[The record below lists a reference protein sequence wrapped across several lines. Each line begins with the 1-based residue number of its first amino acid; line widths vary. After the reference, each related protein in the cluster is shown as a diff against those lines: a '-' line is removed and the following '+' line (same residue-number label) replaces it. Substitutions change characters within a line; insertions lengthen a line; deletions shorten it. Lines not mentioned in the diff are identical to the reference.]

1 MGRVYRI
8 DSSTGEID
16 IFDESDF
23 GLFIGSVYLADI
35 GNDGIVWMAS
45 DYGVFSYDGKE
56 WNRSK
61 NPAGIYL
68 STREFAHDRL
78 GALAV
83 DANNNVY
90 LTVNGTANYSES
102 YHGPNIRVDNGILR
116 FDTQSWSFIAGRH
129 YVLADAKE
137 IKYQCLAF
145 DRNNDLWYMKGR
157 SLISFINNEEVESS
171 VFPEGVPYPEF
182 TEAGYDDN
190 GVLWL
195 ASHRYP
201 WSFDGESWRE
211 HEIKEAF
218 SATQMTIE
226 PGGRVWFGGK
236 NGLTSYSDGIWYA
249 YSTAEGLPEN
259 TSIQDIKTDPEGNLW
274 ALSDR
279 MVFRYNGVSFETFAL
294 SGIPSDNVFSV
305 SASGGKVWF
314 ATDFGVG
321 GFDGAEWVY
330 FDYDNGLPWDVT
342 GAAAVDSQGKIWIT
356 TERGLAGFDGTGFD
370 VYNSGYSEQNF
381 KKMWIDEND
390 LIWLFYQDNISR
402 ILVTV
407 DRNGNWKERYRWYSK
422 TTSDFAFDES
432 GTPWIS
438 DNGDLLYYDGRR
450 FIQDTAAPT
459 PIARMSGKNGFLYCV
474 SQEGELF
481 RLQDSDWDK
490 VSNIPTVYAD
500 IAIDGIA
507 VDKNGNPTLVSTGT
521 ALLHFNAE
529 SSTWSI
535 GNSPALLSGWSEL
548 KGIFYDDTGK
558 LWFHTEN
565 GVFFLESQFITETNV
580 QTSVFPSE
588 SIVMTA
594 APNPFNAY
602 TTLSFSLP
610 FETAASLT
618 VYDITGR
625 KVRELFSGNLSA
637 GRHTIVWNGLD
648 ENGLTVSSGVYL
660 ACLHAEDSTVM
671 RSMTLLK

>member
-1 MGRVYRI
+1 MNSHRLSFVVFCAAVFLLSYIVLPPSITADPRIVRCLSGQYSFRSLAAGSEEVYVGADMGRVYRI

-236 NGLTSYSDGIWYA
+236 NG
-249 YSTAEGLPEN
+249 
-259 TSIQDIKTDPEGNLW
+259 
-274 ALSDR
+274 
-279 MVFRYNGVSFETFAL
+279 
-294 SGIPSDNVFSV
+294 
-305 SASGGKVWF
+305 
-314 ATDFGVG
+314 
-321 GFDGAEWVY
+321 
-330 FDYDNGLPWDVT
+330 
-342 GAAAVDSQGKIWIT
+342 
-356 TERGLAGFDGTGFD
+356 
-370 VYNSGYSEQNF
+370 
-381 KKMWIDEND
+381 
-390 LIWLFYQDNISR
+390 
-402 ILVTV
+402 
-407 DRNGNWKERYRWYSK
+407 
-422 TTSDFAFDES
+422 
-432 GTPWIS
+432 
-438 DNGDLLYYDGRR
+438 RR
-450 FIQDTAAPT
+450 
-459 PIARMSGKNGFLYCV
+459 
-474 SQEGELF
+474 
-481 RLQDSDWDK
+481 
-490 VSNIPTVYAD
+490 
-500 IAIDGIA
+500 
-507 VDKNGNPTLVSTGT
+507 
-521 ALLHFNAE
+521 
-529 SSTWSI
+529 
-535 GNSPALLSGWSEL
+535 
-548 KGIFYDDTGK
+548 
-558 LWFHTEN
+558 
-565 GVFFLESQFITETNV
+565 
-580 QTSVFPSE
+580 
-588 SIVMTA
+588 
-594 APNPFNAY
+594 
-602 TTLSFSLP
+602 
-610 FETAASLT
+610 
-618 VYDITGR
+618 
-625 KVRELFSGNLSA
+625 
-637 GRHTIVWNGLD
+637 
-648 ENGLTVSSGVYL
+648 
-660 ACLHAEDSTVM
+660 
-671 RSMTLLK
+671 